1 MTLKDDSKIELFL
14 SLIAYSNGTWNC
26 DDVIKAYEYLK
37 KEITTESTPMKL
49 VKIEKPQ
56 VPTTH

>member
-14 SLIAYSNGTWNC
+14 SLMAYSNGNWNC
-26 DDVIKAYEYLK
+26 DDVTRAFEYLK
-37 KEITTESTPMKL
+37 KEITTETTPMKL

-56 VPTTH
+56 GPTTH